1 MDPSWTNPTDAVF
14 HHAAKRPDVPA
25 IVEAGCT
32 ITYRDL
38 AVLVGK
44 ATVYL
49 ESAGIAAGAHIAIAM
64 RNSADHLILSLALM
78 RIGAVLIEVPPL
90 NAPQQLLE
98 LARKFGTRH
107 VLVDIGARLPG
118 EVNAIAIPIDWRVLL
133 ADKSGDRRHD
143 FAGDELGYIMV
154 TFGSTGIAK
163 GATATHG
170 ERMRRFRG
178 YIDTLFR
185 GELRSPEPPRHFLL
199 LASLGNTAFFGGAFV
214 QFLLGGAV
222 VVAQDFAS
230 PIDLAHFVASW
241 DDAIATVT
249 ANMCRTFAALGRPG
263 GTLFPRM
270 RGLVTSGLP
279 LSASE
284 KRAVAER
291 VTPNLYEL
299 YGTAGTGTVSCLYP
313 ADVAKKAAS
322 VGRPVGGIA
331 VEIVD
336 SAGKTLPPGAV
347 GHLRCRFSTGDQR
360 PGFYGQS
367 EMVAGVEGFRDG
379 WFYPG
384 DMAALDG
391 DGYLFLKG
399 LAVDVIRHG
408 AAEILP
414 GAIEEV
420 LMTHPGVRAAAVV
433 GRPAA
438 RGGEDVVA
446 FVVTGEGL
454 VQNELLQH
462 CLTRLAPEQRPD
474 AIYFVK
480 SLPLLATGALDK
492 AKLRAAAIDAAT
504 KTGATGR

>member
-1 MDPSWTNPTDAVF
+1 
-14 HHAAKRPDVPA
+14 
-25 IVEAGCT
+25 
-32 ITYRDL
+32 
-38 AVLVGK
+38 
-44 ATVYL
+44 
-49 ESAGIAAGAHIAIAM
+49 
-64 RNSADHLILSLALM
+64 
-78 RIGAVLIEVPPL
+78 
-90 NAPQQLLE
+90 
-98 LARKFGTRH
+98 
-107 VLVDIGARLPG
+107 
-118 EVNAIAIPIDWRVLL
+118 
-133 ADKSGDRRHD
+133 
-143 FAGDELGYIMV
+143 
-154 TFGSTGIAK
+154 
-163 GATATHG
+163 
-170 ERMRRFRG
+170 
-178 YIDTLFR
+178 
-185 GELRSPEPPRHFLL
+185 
-199 LASLGNTAFFGGAFV
+199 
-214 QFLLGGAV
+214 
-222 VVAQDFAS
+222 
-230 PIDLAHFVASW
+230 
-241 DDAIATVT
+241 
-249 ANMCRTFAALGRPG
+249 MCRTFAALGRPG

-420 LMTHPGVRAAAVV
+420 LMTHPGVRAAA
-433 GRPAA
+433 
-438 RGGEDVVA
+438 
-446 FVVTGEGL
+446 
-454 VQNELLQH
+454 
-462 CLTRLAPEQRPD
+462 
-474 AIYFVK
+474 
-480 SLPLLATGALDK
+480 
-492 AKLRAAAIDAAT
+492 
-504 KTGATGR
+504 